1 MNVLVDGDLAP
12 PKNGK
17 SILLPIQI
25 LCSTAHASQTCEP
38 KGLWDPSV
46 SEPYYMCST
55 IDDYRSFY
63 YYYYYSIS
71 LSLSVFQNIASVF
84 RKTNRGKHFLLVILV
99 YIVA

>member
-12 PKNGK
+12 PKNVK

-25 LCSTAHASQTCEP
+25 LCGTAHASQTCEP

-55 IDDYRSFY
+55 IDDYSSFY
-63 YYYYYSIS
+63 YYYSI
-71 LSLSVFQNIASVF
+71 SLSVFQNIASVF